1 MILLAALSMARP
13 GTVQQQPSITLLPHA
28 PVSPRF
34 AGLGGAAVAMM
45 GHAGSVFTNPAGI
58 APVRIMSLEGA
69 YARLTDSSS
78 YFMGAAAV
86 RLGPASSGGG
96 VS

>member
-1 MILLAALSMARP
+1 MRAPRRPPGPMVLLAALSVAGP
-13 GTVQQQPSITLLPHA
+13 GTAQQRPSINALPQA

-34 AGLGGAAVAMM
+34 SGLGGAAVAMI

-78 YFMGAAAV
+78 Y
-86 RLGPASSGGG
+86 
-96 VS
+96 